1 MKPRKTKDLY
11 ATLLKKGFL
20 ANPDKDHHKYL
31 VLVIDGKKQ
40 NINTFFSHGNSEY
53 GSNLMSKIK
62 RQLRFEDSKLA
73 EDFFDCPMSREEY
86 INMLRK
92 NGHI

>member
-11 ATLLKKGFL
+11 NTLLKKGFSS
-20 ANPDKDHHKYL
+20 NPEKDHHKYL

-40 NINTFFSHGNSEY
+40 NINTFFSHGTPEY

-62 RQLRFEDSKLA
+62 RQLKFEDTKLA
-73 EDFFDCPMSREEY
+73 EDFFDCPMSKEDY
-86 INMLRK
+86 IKMLKK